1 MHRDLYPT
9 DRDLLAYAE
18 HELGMAHPYLAL
30 SRTWDELLGTLPA
43 WVESA
48 WLDLQTEPLDAAE
61 QLEAD
66 FLEAEEA
73 DMAERRFW
81 MAA

>member
-1 MHRDLYPT
+1 MYRDLYPL
-9 DRDLLAYAE
+9 DEHLLAYAE
-18 HELGMAHPYLAL
+18 HELGMAHPYLEL
-30 SRTWDELLGTLPA
+30 SRTWDELLGTVPA
-43 WVESA
+43 WLVSA
-48 WLDLQTEPLDAAE
+48 WIDLQNEPLDAAE

-73 DMAERRFW
+73 DTAERRFW